1 MTSVIID
8 IIENPD
14 RTMDIRHRGEGV
26 DGATDGEVLVAHLLI
41 MAFEEHVLKRT
52 GKRPEWDGRA
62 RR

>member
-8 IIENPD
+8 IIENSD
-14 RTMDIRHRGEGV
+14 RTMDIRYRGEGAKS
-26 DGATDGEVLVAHLLI
+26 ATDGEVLAAHSLI

-62 RR
+62 K